1 MSKEIPC
8 IFEVDATISEAT
20 GTVAPFCSE
29 ECRTKAIGSLGFLSS
44 TNGVSRVN
52 DFGYTPH
59 CEECGAEI
67 TE

>member
-8 IFEVDATISEAT
+8 IFEVAPSTNEAT
-20 GTVAPFCSE
+20 GTVAPFCSD
-29 ECRTKAIGSLGFLSS
+29 ECRAKALGTLGFISAK
-44 TNGVSRVN
+44 NGVSYVN